1 MMIRVRI
8 MAGIK
13 NILVGVDGS
22 KCSNKAVRYAA
33 ELSKKF
39 DATVTLMH
47 VYRPPETTRELPAHE
62 RPEEARVKLD
72 DSKKV
77 LDELGVGCKTVF
89 AIGHPASI
97 IIKESTKGYDLIVMG
112 SRGMG
117 FVEGFLLGSTTTRVA
132 HHAKIP
138 VLIVH
143 C

>member
-1 MMIRVRI
+1 MIILGEKMV
-8 MAGIK
+8 GIK
-13 NILVGVDGS
+13 KILVGVDGS
-22 KCSNKAVRYAA
+22 KCSNEAVRYAA

-39 DATVTLMH
+39 EATVTLLH

-62 RPEEARVKLD
+62 KREEAEVKLD
-72 DSKKV
+72 DSKKIM
-77 LDELGVGCKTVF
+77 DELGVGCESIF
-89 AIGHPASI
+89 SIGNPASMI
-97 IIKESTKGYDLIVMG
+97 IEESGKGYDLIVMG

>member
-1 MMIRVRI
+1 MV
-8 MAGIK
+8 GIK
-13 NILVGVDGS
+13 RILVGVDGS
-22 KCSNKAVRYAA
+22 KCSNEAVRYAA
-33 ELSKKF
+33 DLSKKF

-62 RPEEARVKLD
+62 SPEEAKVKLD
-72 DSKKV
+72 ESKKIM
-77 LDELGVGCKTVF
+77 DGLGVGCKTIF
-89 AIGHPASI
+89 AIGHPAGVI
-97 IIKESTKGYDLIVMG
+97 LEESAKGYDLIVVG

>member
-1 MMIRVRI
+1 MTV
-8 MAGIK
+8 IK
-13 NILVGVDGS
+13 KILVGVDGS
-22 KCSNKAVRYAA
+22 KCSNEAVRYAA

-39 DATVTLMH
+39 DATVVLMH
-47 VYRPPETTRELPAHE
+47 VYRPPESTRELPAHE
-62 RPEEARVKLD
+62 KPEEAQVKLE
-72 DSKKV
+72 DSKKIM
-77 LDELGVGCKTVF
+77 DQLGVGCKTLF
-89 AIGHPASI
+89 STGNPASGLLN
-97 IIKESTKGYDLIVMG
+97 EAAKGYDLIVMG

>member
-1 MMIRVRI
+1 MV
-8 MAGIK
+8 GI
-13 NILVGVDGS
+13 NRILVGVDGS
-22 KCSNKAVRYAA
+22 KCSNEAVRYAA
-33 ELSKKF
+33 DLSKKF
-39 DATVTLMH
+39 NATVTLMH

-62 RPEEARVKLD
+62 KPDEAKVKLD
-72 DSKKV
+72 ESKKI
-77 LDELGVGCKTVF
+77 LDDLGVGCKTIF
-89 AIGHPASI
+89 GIGNPAGVI
-97 IIKESTKGYDLIVMG
+97 LKESTKGYDLIVLG

>member
-1 MMIRVRI
+1 

-13 NILVGVDGS
+13 RILVGVDGS
-22 KCSNKAVRYAA
+22 KCSNEAVRYAA
-33 ELSKKF
+33 EISKKF

-72 DSKKV
+72 ESKRIM
-77 LDELGVGCKTVF
+77 DELGVECKSIF
-89 AIGHPASI
+89 SIGNPASAI
-97 IIKESTKGYDLIVMG
+97 LVEAAKGYDLIVMG

-132 HHAKIP
+132 HHAKVP